1 MLPGGPLLPLSP
13 PLAGMPAIAYL
24 EPYRMIFVH
33 SIREIFVCSLRKT
46 FGHLSDRT
54 KKIEIDKALTLE
66 HHTCNKVFV
75 SREAEPE
82 LLADPSVVRAEP
94 DHVPISFLRQIP
106 GVEDR
111 HPARSHK
118 DPAWFP
124 QLPRKNRYRPP
135 GR

>member
-1 MLPGGPLLPLSP
+1 MLSGGPLLPSSP
-13 PLAGMPAIAYL
+13 PLPGKPAIAYL
-24 EPYRMIFVH
+24 EPYRIIFVH

-46 FGHLSDRT
+46 FGHLSDRA
-54 KKIEIDKALTLE
+54 KKIEIDNALTLE
-66 HHTCNKVFV
+66 HYTDNKVFV

-94 DHVPISFLRQIP
+94 DHGPIIFLRQIP

-124 QLPRKNRYRPP
+124 QLPRRNR
-135 GR
+135 

>member
-1 MLPGGPLLPLSP
+1 MLSGRSASTFKSAFAWNACHSLPRTVP
-13 PLAGMPAIAYL
+13 
-24 EPYRMIFVH
+24 EIFFH

-46 FGHLSDRT
+46 FGHLSDRA
-54 KKIEIDKALTLE
+54 KKIEIDNALTLE
-66 HHTCNKVFV
+66 HYTDNKVFV

-82 LLADPSVVRAEP
+82 LLADASVVRAEP
-94 DHVPISFLRQIP
+94 DHVPIIFLRQIP

>member
-1 MLPGGPLLPLSP
+1 LP
-13 PLAGMPAIAYL
+13 GMPAIVSRTVPDDFRSFYQRDFRLFTAKN
-24 EPYRMIFVH
+24 
-33 SIREIFVCSLRKT
+33 IRTS
-46 FGHLSDRT
+46 FGQNQ
-54 KKIEIDKALTLE
+54 KIEIDKALTLE
-66 HHTCNKVFV
+66 HYTDNRVFV
-75 SREAEPE
+75 SRETEPE

-94 DHVPISFLRQIP
+94 DHVPIIFLRQIP

-118 DPAWFP
+118 DPAWLT

>member
-1 MLPGGPLLPLSP
+1 MLSGRS
-13 PLAGMPAIAYL
+13 ASTFKSAFAWNACHTYL
-24 EPYRMIFVH
+24 EPYRSIFVH

-46 FGHLSDRT
+46 FGHLSDRA
-54 KKIEIDKALTLE
+54 KKIEIDNALTLE
-66 HHTCNKVFV
+66 HYTDNKVFV

-94 DHVPISFLRQIP
+94 DHVPIIFLRQIP

-118 DPAWFP
+118 DPAWLT
-124 QLPRKNRYRPP
+124 QLPKKNRYRPP